1 MPARDGKAF
10 FELILKLLKNKNMEQ
25 KQFILAI
32 NQICE
37 EKGISMEKA
46 FEIVEAALASAYK
59 KDYGKRGEVI
69 QVELDKKSGNIKVFQ
84 VKTVAE
90 QTEETEMKKNTEE
103 KKEQGNKEEKE
114 QTKKRFNPDRN
125 LTIEEAKEYKKDPQ
139 MGDEIRIQLPSR
151 NEFGRIAAQTAKQV
165 MIQKIREAEKEA
177 VYDEFKNKEG
187 EVVNGIIQRIEGKNV
202 FVDIGKAVG
211 VLYPSEQIVSE
222 FYRTGQRLKVYIMK
236 VEKDGKEAS
245 LILSRTSSS
254 IIGKLFELE
263 VPEIFSKTVEIKSIA
278 REAGSRTKVAVH
290 SNEEGI
296 DPVGS
301 CVGQRGTRIQTIIN
315 ELGGEKV
322 DIIEWSGDTRKY
334 IQHALSPA
342 KISRIEINENR
353 KSATAYVAEDQLSL
367 AIGKQGQNVRL
378 AAKLTGW
385 KIDILE
391 AKKEEKPVEEENKAE
406 VGKGEKPEE
415 KEVEKDKKETKKG
428 RQKHKEKKSLKS
440 KKEKENKKEKDK
452 DKE

>member
-1 MPARDGKAF
+1 
-10 FELILKLLKNKNMEQ
+10 MEQ

-37 EKGISMEKA
+37 EKGIPMEKA

-59 KDYGKRGEVI
+59 KDYGKKGEII
-69 QVELDKKSGNIKVFQ
+69 QVELDKKSGNIKPFQ
-84 VKTVAE
+84 VKIVAE
-90 QTEETEMKKNTEE
+90 QTEETEMEKSA
-103 KKEQGNKEEKE
+103 KKEKEQKNGEEKE
-114 QTKKRFNPDRN
+114 QSKKRFNTDRN

-139 MGDEIRIQLPSR
+139 IGDEIRIQLTSR

-165 MIQKIREAEKEA
+165 MIQKIREAEKEV
-177 VYDEFKNKEG
+177 VYNEFKNKEG

-211 VLYPSEQIVSE
+211 VLYPGEQIMNE

-245 LILSRTSSS
+245 LVLSRTSPS
-254 IIGKLFELE
+254 IIEKLFELE

-278 REAGSRTKVAVH
+278 REAGSRTKVAVR

-353 KSATAYVAEDQLSL
+353 KSAAAYVTEDQLSL

-385 KIDILE
+385 KIDVLE
-391 AKKEEKPVEEENKAE
+391 AKREEKPPEEENKTDASK
-406 VGKGEKPEE
+406 VEKPAEKPAE
-415 KEVEKDKKETKKG
+415 KEVEKDKKETKEA
-428 RQKHKEKKSLKS
+428 KEKSGKNTKKKKSVKS
-440 KKEKENKKEKDK
+440 KKEKKKE
-452 DKE
+452 E